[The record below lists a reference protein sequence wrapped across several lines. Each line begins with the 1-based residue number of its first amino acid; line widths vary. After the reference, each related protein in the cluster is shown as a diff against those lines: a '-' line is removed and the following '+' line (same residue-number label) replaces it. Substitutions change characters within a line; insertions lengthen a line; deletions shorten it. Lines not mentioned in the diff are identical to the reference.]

1 MKLSAKTIQILKNFS
16 SINPSIMFNAGN
28 VLSTISPL
36 KTVMARAQID
46 ETIEKDF
53 GIFDLNRFLG
63 VLSLFDDP
71 ELLLCD
77 NYVKVTDGRKSV
89 NFIYADPITMILPP
103 NKDIKVGESYV
114 EFNLTADNL
123 QNLMRASSVLQLPEI
138 ALVGEDGRL
147 LLRAMDSKNSSNN
160 TFELEVKETSKTFK
174 IIFSCNNLKM
184 MSKSYDV
191 FVAKGIGHFVSDDGV
206 QYWITTESTSTYEDQ

>member
-16 SINPSIMFNAGN
+16 SINPSIMFNTGN
-28 VLSTISPL
+28 VLSTISPI
-36 KTVMARAQID
+36 KTVMARAQMID

-206 QYWITTESTSTYEDQ
+206 QYWITTESTSTYED

>member
-16 SINPSIMFNAGN
+16 SINPSIMFNTGN
-28 VLSTISPL
+28 VLSTISPI

-160 TFELEVKETSKTFK
+160 TFELEVKETSKSFK

-206 QYWITTESTSTYEDQ
+206 QYWITTESTSTYED